1 MPSNTSSTP
10 FAYPPDLLPTA
21 FERFK
26 SNISRTSFVPYKFHP
41 RNAAFEP
48 SIDKRLYIS
57 EIVVEETEHECPTS
71 EAYEINILQ
80 NGNIKIKV
88 LSPLGAIWGLNSL
101 AQLFYAHSQTTGAV
115 YTPYA
120 PVSIK
125 DMPYF
130 AHRGLQLD
138 ISRHWIPPED
148 VKRTLEA
155 MSFCKMNRLHL
166 HASDSQS
173 WPLEIPSLPELAE
186 KGAYGKDKVWTT
198 GDLREIQ
205 RYGLYHGVKVYIEI
219 DVPGHTGAIA
229 LAYPDLVVGYDHR
242 PWNKYAME
250 PPSGQLKLNNPD
262 VDTFIRRL
270 LDDLIPR
277 ISPFSRDFHIGGDE
291 LNREVY
297 ALDPNVKSS
306 EQEIIKPYLQRLI
319 DHITSIVQAHGFT
332 PYIWE
337 DIMLQWGLDFPKE
350 TIVQTWRPGGLV
362 KVVEQGYEALFG
374 EYTEW
379 YLDQGCGTFIDP
391 DPKNPDTP
399 VKHPYPGWAG
409 PDKNWRRVLA
419 YDPMK
424 EIPKDK
430 HHLILGGEVHL
441 WCEMV
446 DSVSLDFMLWPRVAA
461 AAEMLWKGKGEVCE
475 PTTRRLAE
483 MRERLVAMGIKS
495 GVVQM
500 EWALM
505 NEGACTL

>member
-1 MPSNTSSTP
+1 MPSNRSSTS
-10 FAYPPDLLPTA
+10 FKYPPDLLATA
-21 FERFK
+21 FAQFK
-26 SNISRTSFVPYKFHP
+26 SNIHRASFIPHKFHP
-41 RNAAFEP
+41 RNVAFEP
-48 SIDKRLYIS
+48 SIDNRVYIS
-57 EIVVEETEHECPTS
+57 EIVVEEAVHHCHIF
-71 EAYEINILQ
+71 EAYEIDISQ
-80 NGNIKIKV
+80 GGNIKIRV
-88 LSPLGAIWGLNSL
+88 LSPVGALWALNSL
-101 AQLFYAHSQTTGAV
+101 AQLFYGHSRFVDAV

-120 PVSIK
+120 PVVIR
-125 DMPYF
+125 DTPRF
-130 AHRGLQLD
+130 EHRGLQLD
-138 ISRHWIPPED
+138 ISRQPIPPED

-155 MSFCKMNRLHL
+155 MAFCKMNRLHL

-173 WPLEIPSLPELAE
+173 WPLDVPALPELAE
-186 KGAYGKDKVWTT
+186 KGAYGRDRIWTT
-198 GDLREIQ
+198 NDLSDVQ
-205 RYGLYHGVKVYIEI
+205 KYGLYRGVEVYIEI

-229 LAYPDLVVGYDHR
+229 LSYPHLIVGYDHR

-262 VDTFIRRL
+262 VDTFIKRL
-270 LDDLIPR
+270 LDDLLPR
-277 ISPFSRDFHIGGDE
+277 MSSFTRNFHIGGDE

-297 ALDPNVKSS
+297 AFDPNVKSS
-306 EQEIIKPYLQRLI
+306 EQEIIKPHLQRFI
-319 DHITSIVQAHGFT
+319 DHINSIVQAHGFI

-350 TIVQTWRPGGLV
+350 TIVQTWRPGGLE
-362 KVVEQGYEALFG
+362 KVVEKGYRALFG

-409 PDKNWRRVLA
+409 PDKNWRRILA
-419 YDPMK
+419 YDPLR
-424 EIPKDK
+424 EIPKEK
-430 HHLILGGEVHL
+430 QHLILGGEVHL
-441 WCEMV
+441 WTEMV

-461 AAEMLWKGKGEVCE
+461 AAEMLWKGKAEVCE

-505 NEGACTL
+505 NEGTCVM